1 MCRDPDKDLTGEE
14 HGDDLSIDGEVSML
28 DHVKE
33 QLKER
38 FLVKSANITSLM
50 LGYERQGHVL
60 KRTVSVNQCGWHLE
74 HGERY
79 AEQVWHGTSEIS
91 CDPWKQGY
99 VLDTTTIIA
108 GEDEATIYETR

>member
-33 QLKER
+33 QLKAR

-50 LGYERQGHVL
+50 LGYERQG
-60 KRTVSVNQCGWHLE
+60 TCSQANSFSE
-74 HGERY
+74 P
-79 AEQVWHGTSEIS
+79 VWMAS
-91 CDPWKQGY
+91 
-99 VLDTTTIIA
+99 
-108 GEDEATIYETR
+108 